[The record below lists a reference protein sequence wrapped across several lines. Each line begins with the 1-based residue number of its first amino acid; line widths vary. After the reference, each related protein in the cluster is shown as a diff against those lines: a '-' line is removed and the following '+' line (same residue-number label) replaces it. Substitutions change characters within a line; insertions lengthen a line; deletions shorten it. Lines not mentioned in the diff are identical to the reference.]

1 MARPQCMLAT
11 VARLREGKL
20 AEITPQ
26 RWQQIHALLDAG
38 VGLLDCSRRLGLAM
52 NTVKRYARAATP
64 QHVQRVPKYRTCRVG
79 PHRGHLRLP

>member
-1 MARPQCMLAT
+1 MLAT

-52 NTVKRYARAATP
+52 NTVKR
-64 QHVQRVPKYRTCRVG
+64 
-79 PHRGHLRLP
+79 